1 MNPERA
7 SWWASIAVLAL
18 CVLLVWPLPLDL
30 GGSHAVTAFG
40 DSHVWVMDWLY
51 RQLGVGA
58 LPAATAEIG
67 YPEARS
73 IRVIGWAPAVLALPL
88 RLVMGPLAAAN
99 LLQLAALPLSC
110 LLGARLIRRWTDADP
125 ATAALLAAVW
135 ATCPT
140 LLGAFATGELPNT
153 QAWLLPLFLLS
164 WDRATAPG
172 SPPLHVA
179 AAALVG
185 LATAFTSPYYALA
198 LPFLAVGFGLGRL
211 RAAGGP
217 LRVAS
222 ALLALALALL
232 PARAWYEYGASGGAD
247 SVFQP
252 ARRSPL
258 GLQLPHPSPVAR
270 PEELLLGASRWA
282 GSAVESIHPVSLGPA
297 LLVAVL
303 AVGWWGRRRRGR
315 GWSAGVVLGAI
326 GLLLA
331 LGPTANLG
339 GQWLRV
345 GGAPAPLPAALL
357 EWLGYPTAVGGMY
370 YRYVVLLVLGL
381 VVLLASAA
389 SRLPRARWWALGLL
403 VLQVGWSIRDT
414 GPLWPRPVEPV
425 PVEAL
430 QALRP
435 APGDR
440 GAVLELPLQG
450 PADGWFGQGALLR
463 AVFHGRPTSAL
474 PRDVPGGNRGLD
486 RVVRGGAAAGRA
498 GDPAAL
504 GRALAAAGFSHV
516 LLPDELA
523 RFSDPSPSE
532 LTLWLGPP
540 AAAQGLSIWAVQP

>member
-1 MNPERA
+1 MFLDRV
-7 SWWASIAVLAL
+7 SWWVSIAVLAL
-18 CVLLVWPLPLDL
+18 CAALVWPLPLDL
-30 GGSHAVTAFG
+30 ASSHAVTAFG
-40 DSHVWVMDWLY
+40 DSHVWVMDWLV
-51 RQLGVGA
+51 RQLGEGA
-58 LPAATAEIG
+58 LPGTTGEIG
-67 YPEARS
+67 FPEVRS
-73 IRVIGWAPAVLALPL
+73 IRMIGWVPALLTLPL

-99 LLQLAALPLSC
+99 LMQLLSLPLTC
-110 LLGARLIRRWTDADP
+110 LAGARLISRWTDADP
-125 ATAALLAAVW
+125 TTAALLGAVW

-140 LLGAFATGELPNT
+140 LLGAYATGELPNT

-164 WDRATAPG
+164 WDRATAAGARPW
-172 SPPLHVA
+172 HVA
-179 AAALVG
+179 GAMCLGV
-185 LATAFTSPYYALA
+185 ATAFTSPYYALA

-211 RAAGGP
+211 RLTGGP
-217 LRVAS
+217 ARVAA
-222 ALLALALALL
+222 ALVGLLVSLL

-252 ARRSPL
+252 ARRAPL
-258 GLQLPHPSPVAR
+258 GLQLPYPSPVAR

-303 AVGWWGRRRRGR
+303 AAAWWGRRRRGP
-315 GWSAGVVLGAI
+315 GWAAGLLLTGI

-339 GQWLRV
+339 GHWLRL
-345 GGAPAPLPAALL
+345 GGTPVPLPAALL

-381 VVLLASAA
+381 VLLLGSAA
-389 SRLPRARWWALGLL
+389 PLLPRARWWALGLL
-403 VLQVGWSIRDT
+403 VLQVGWSVRDT
-414 GPLWPRPVEPV
+414 GPLWPRPVEPL

-435 APGDR
+435 APGDL

-463 AVFHGRPTSAL
+463 AVFHGRPTSSL

-498 GDPAAL
+498 GDPAAM

-523 RFSDPSPSE
+523 RFSDPTPSE

-540 AAAQGLSIWAVQP
+540 EEAQGLWIWAVQP